1 MNNETTTLMPDCT
14 KQIAESTITIFLY
27 YDGDYAMKYENLTRL
42 QADELLLKWNS
53 IEYPGWLAIE
63 Q

>member
-14 KQIAESTITIFLY
+14 KQIAESTITIYLY
-27 YDGDYAMKYENLTRL
+27 YFGDYAMKYENLTRR

-63 Q
+63 R